1 MGTLARKKAK
11 NEKGRTRRF
20 RDRLKSDSSIQLQ
33 FAANCA
39 TSRATRGGSAPS
51 ASPGFRVLFVFWGG
65 TFKPDRH
72 DVRADVWQE
81 GGQGLDGRGGDPEA
95 AGDRGDAHEEAG
107 VPGKED

>member
-11 NEKGRTRRF
+11 NKKEK
-20 RDRLKSDSSIQLQ
+20 KNAKIPSESDSSIQLQ

-65 TFKPDRH
+65 TFKPERH